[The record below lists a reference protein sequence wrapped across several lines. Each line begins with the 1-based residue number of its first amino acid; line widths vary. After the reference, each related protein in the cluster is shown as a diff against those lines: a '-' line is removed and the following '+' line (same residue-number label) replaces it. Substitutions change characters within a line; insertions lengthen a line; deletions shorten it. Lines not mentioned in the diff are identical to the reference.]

1 MAKNWIKLGIVIMIS
16 GSSFL
21 IGRITA
27 PVKIKEVKKEKI
39 VYDLSREPKL
49 LEAYAN
55 MLGMTLQKS
64 EDIQKEKEKMLKVI
78 EEEQQKKLE
87 VIEEEQQKK
96 LEILEQRYN
105 KVYMGGEI
113 IYVPKNGTLKNFYFK
128 IKNK

>member
-87 VIEEEQQKK
+87 
-96 LEILEQRYN
+96 ILEQRYN